1 MRGWGGGLQ
10 ASTIAVDVDLAEE
23 PSWREIASPFL
34 VFALAW
40 DGKQDAMR
48 PQAWSENGCRFMMD
62 LVFFERARSP
72 IKLGRSMKSL
82 QTTIQM

>member
-10 ASTIAVDVDLAEE
+10 ASTIAVEVDLAEE
-23 PSWREIASPFL
+23 PSWRETASPFL

-48 PQAWSENGCRFMMD
+48 SQHG
-62 LVFFERARSP
+62 ARTGAG
-72 IKLGRSMKSL
+72 L
-82 QTTIQM
+82 